1 MWAVFLYANAH
12 SIFFIFLFDSASPI
26 KVEFHSLLSIQSE
39 NRMHTHLQFVR
50 IHTRNERSNHLP
62 MLYLIRTNFMHIHLT
77 LQYYIYKIYSK
88 SNGFSSPFSLACYL
102 YCIPLCIVHLSD
114 EFIVCS
120 LVFFLVQSL
129 FSFWLHVYLVLILL
143 ICTIHVSKALE
154 LHTMHSYYLCT
165 EWRMHQVHRIY
176 GHFCISMLFYGNV
189 IRFISHSFRWFFL
202 PISDTADFVSVIAM
216 YSFQYENKY
225 TPDCASP
232 T

>member
-1 MWAVFLYANAH
+1 MFWVRGALFRDLCVIVCACELYFCMRTH
-12 SIFFIFLFDSASPI
+12 ILFSLFFYSIQHHP
-26 KVEFHSLLSIQSE
+26 FHSLLSIQSE

-88 SNGFSSPFSLACYL
+88 SNGFSYSFSLACYL

-129 FSFWLHVYLVLILL
+129 FS
-143 ICTIHVSKALE
+143 C
-154 LHTMHSYYLCT
+154 
-165 EWRMHQVHRIY
+165 
-176 GHFCISMLFYGNV
+176 
-189 IRFISHSFRWFFL
+189 
-202 PISDTADFVSVIAM
+202 
-216 YSFQYENKY
+216 
-225 TPDCASP
+225 
-232 T
+232 